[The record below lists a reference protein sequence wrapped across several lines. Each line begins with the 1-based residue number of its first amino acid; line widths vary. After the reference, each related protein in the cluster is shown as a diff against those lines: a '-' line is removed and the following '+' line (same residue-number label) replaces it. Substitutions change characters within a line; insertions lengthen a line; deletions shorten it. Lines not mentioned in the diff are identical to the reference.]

1 MFHSFGL
8 TVTGLLPLFVGVR
21 IVHHPDP
28 TDAAALVR
36 KIATYKPTLI
46 AATPTF
52 MNFIL
57 DRAKPGELD
66 SLRIIIVGAEK
77 CPEHALREGDA
88 TRPATRRCWKATAS
102 PSVRRSCR

>member
-1 MFHSFGL
+1 M
-8 TVTGLLPLFVGVR
+8 R

-28 TDAAALVR
+28 TDAGALVR

-52 MNFIL
+52 LGYIL

-66 SLRIIIVGAEK
+66 SLRLIIVGAEK
-77 CPEHALREGDA
+77 CPPHLFEKAKEIAPRAEVLEGYGSHRMLAGRQREPTG
-88 TRPATRRCWKATAS
+88 
-102 PSVRRSCR
+102 